1 MVDARTLHVLGMRDI
16 ISYDIMK
23 SASNAGFAISYC
35 VYFDKLSN
43 FSDFSDL
50 GMIIF

>member
-1 MVDARTLHVLGMRDI
+1 MFSNQIDL
-16 ISYDIMK
+16 
-23 SASNAGFAISYC
+23 ASNAGFAIAYC

-43 FSDFSDL
+43 FSDLADL